1 MAPLPEPLLPIT
13 QTSKCWANLAA
24 CAAIALLAGCGKSHG
39 TATVT
44 GNVLY
49 KDRPVAG
56 ATVSFLPK
64 SEQTEA
70 KSATGKSDSGGHFTL
85 TTYFDA
91 DDQPPGALPGAYAVT
106 ITKIDEPQGAF
117 DPHKDPPP
125 KNHLP
130 VKYGSPRD
138 SPLSAEVKSSGGNH
152 FEFKLAD

>member
-1 MAPLPEPLLPIT
+1 MIPT
-13 QTSKCWANLAA
+13 WKRWTNLAA
-24 CAAIALLAGCGKSHG
+24 SVVLALLAGCGRSHG
-39 TATVT
+39 TAAVN
-44 GNVLY
+44 GVVIY
-49 KDRPVAG
+49 KDKPVAD

-64 SEQTEA
+64 GEQPDA
-70 KSATGKSDSGGHFTL
+70 KSATGKTDAGGRFTL

-91 DDQPPGALPGAYAVT
+91 DDQPPGALPGSYAVT

-138 SPLSAEVKSSGGNH
+138 SPLSAEVKLSGGNH
-152 FEFKLAD
+152 FEFKLTD